1 MSRRMQENI
10 VALVILGIFVAAIVA
25 SLDYSP
31 RARLV
36 PIPIAVI
43 GILFIVG
50 QLILQNLKS
59 EDSLHIDLLEFLTKQ
74 GDKVDPA
81 LAATAATVAAPPAAA
96 RRGPTPASEF
106 KALGIVVLLVAIFL
120 VLGPIPAMFV
130 FSAGYFIVS
139 RHYAPWK
146 GIAYSAFWT
155 ILVYLVFSTGL
166 KVQLDR
172 NLLGIR
178 FDTIG
183 KWITQLFT

>member
-1 MSRRMQENI
+1 MSRRLQENI
-10 VALVILGIFVAAIVA
+10 VALVILAIFVAAIVA
-25 SLDYSP
+25 SFGYSP

-36 PIPIAVI
+36 PIPIAAI

-50 QLILQNLKS
+50 QMILQNLKS

-74 GDKVDPA
+74 GDTADPA
-81 LAATAATVAAPPAAA
+81 LAATAAAPPAAVK
-96 RRGPTPASEF
+96 RGPTPMSEAR
-106 KALGIVVLLVAIFL
+106 ALVIVALLVAIFM

-130 FSAGYFIVS
+130 FCAGYFVVS
-139 RHYAPWK
+139 RHYAAWK
-146 GIAYSAFWT
+146 AIAYSAAWT
-155 ILVYLVFSTGL
+155 LLVYLVFSAGL

-183 KWITQLFT
+183 KWIGQLFT

>member
-1 MSRRMQENI
+1 MSRRLQENI
-10 VALVILGIFVAAIVA
+10 VALVILGVFVAAIVA

-36 PIPIAVI
+36 PIPIAAL

-50 QLILQNLKS
+50 QIVLQNLRS
-59 EDSLHIDLLEFLTKQ
+59 EDSLHIDLLDFLTKQ
-74 GDKVDPA
+74 GDKTDPA
-81 LAATAATVAAPPAAA
+81 LAAAAAAPPAAGPK
-96 RRGPTPASEF
+96 RGPTAASELQ
-106 KALGIVVLLVAIFL
+106 ALGIVALLVAIFL

-130 FSAGYFIVS
+130 FTAGYFIVS
-139 RHYAPWK
+139 RHHSVWK
-146 GIAYSAFWT
+146 GIAYAAFWT
-155 ILVYLVFSTGL
+155 LLVYLVFTTGL

-183 KWITQLFT
+183 KWVVQLFT

>member
-1 MSRRMQENI
+1 MTRRMQENL
-10 VALVILGIFVAAIVA
+10 VAFIILGIFVAAIVA
-25 SLDYSP
+25 SLDYGP

-43 GILFIVG
+43 GILFMVG
-50 QLILQNLKS
+50 QIILQNIKS
-59 EDSLHIDLLEFLTKQ
+59 EDSLQIDLLEFLTKQ
-74 GDKVDPA
+74 GDKADPV
-81 LAATAATVAAPPAAA
+81 LAAAAAAPPVATK
-96 RRGPTPASEF
+96 RGPTPKSELQAF
-106 KALGIVVLLVAIFL
+106 GIVALLVAIFL
-120 VLGPIPAMFV
+120 VLGPIPAMFI
-130 FSAGYFIVS
+130 FTAGYFTVS
-139 RHYAPWK
+139 RHHALWK

-155 ILVYLVFSTGL
+155 TLVYLVFTTGL

>member
-1 MSRRMQENI
+1 MSRRMQENLI
-10 VALVILGIFVAAIVA
+10 ALVILGIFVAAIVA

-59 EDSLHIDLLEFLTKQ
+59 EESLHIDLLEFLTKQ
-74 GDKVDPA
+74 GETADPA
-81 LAATAATVAAPPAAA
+81 LAAAAAPPPAAQK
-96 RRGPTPASEF
+96 RGPTAASELQ
-106 KALGIVVLLVAIFL
+106 ALGIVALLVAIFL

-130 FSAGYFIVS
+130 FSAGYFILS

-172 NLLGIR
+172 NILGIR